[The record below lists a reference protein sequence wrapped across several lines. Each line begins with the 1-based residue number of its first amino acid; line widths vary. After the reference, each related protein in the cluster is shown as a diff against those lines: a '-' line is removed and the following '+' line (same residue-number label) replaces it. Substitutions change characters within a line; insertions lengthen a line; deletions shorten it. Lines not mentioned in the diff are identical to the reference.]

1 MQEKEELDLDAELVV
16 TSFISV
22 EPFTDCEEHYD
33 VKGSVTIAGAGVG
46 PVPFIEAVAYQV
58 LGWDLE
64 GVDGRCAAG
73 PNKSAVNSCGVHIH
87 DLSGTPT
94 PDHPCSQAFGNDS
107 FAIDPDAWRQITY
120 TPKSGEDDCARSR
133 ARGVRV
139 TTGWEVPD
147 LINKVVLIH
156 DKAGS
161 PIACGAIEP
170 PSLVAYITPAPG
182 YEGRLKVSGAVRVR
196 GEGQGNR
203 GAKQVLSWDLHGAD
217 PRCAGGEPHDM
228 SCHIIIYTGTCAD
241 LDEPFPNLPPDYQ
254 LVREPW
260 KDIIYVGSEAFAS
273 LLRR

>member
-1 MQEKEELDLDAELVV
+1 M
-16 TSFISV
+16 
-22 EPFTDCEEHYD
+22 
-33 VKGSVTIAGAGVG
+33 TIAGAGVG
-46 PVPFIEAVAYQV
+46 IPGPGFGPVPVIEAVAYQV

-64 GVDGRCAAG
+64 GIDGRCATG
-73 PNKSAVNSCGVHIH
+73 PNTTANNSCGVVIH
-87 DLSGTPT
+87 NLKSPT
-94 PDHPCSQAFGNDS
+94 PDHPCSQDFGTDV
-107 FAIDPDAWRQITY
+107 FAILPNAWLQIAY
-120 TPKSGEDDCARSR
+120 TPKTEEDDCTRSR

-139 TTGWEVPD
+139 TSGVEVPD

-156 DKAGS
+156 DKDGKA
-161 PIACGAIEP
+161 IACGAIEP

-228 SCHIIIYTGTCAD
+228 SCHVIIYTGTCAD

-260 KDIIYVGSEAFAS
+260 KDIIYVGSEALGQSFVCFELSIQRLCAGQQS
-273 LLRR
+273 AFSFSDALRTRFGGV